1 MSEFEGKVA
10 LVTGGAS
17 GIGEATVRAFAARG
31 GAVVIADIAVGAGE
45 ALAAELRGAGL
56 ATEFAPVDATSEVQ
70 VSALM
75 THIAKRYGRLDFA
88 HNNVG
93 LGETGVTIETTTLE
107 RWDWTLDLS
116 LKSTW
121 LCMKYEIPLMRAC
134 GGGAIVNTASMA
146 GVRVTFAASP
156 AYSAAKAA
164 VIHLTT
170 YAAAA
175 YAKENIRVNC
185 VSPGLTATPQIASML
200 SPELQR
206 EIAAELQL
214 IERAVTPEEIAAA
227 VLFLCSKDGAMLTG
241 ENLRVCGGQ
250 R

>member
-116 LKSTW
+116 LK
-121 LCMKYEIPLMRAC
+121 KHVAVHEIRNSADARLWWRGDRQYRFH
-134 GGGAIVNTASMA
+134 GGGARDVRGIACVFRREGRGHSSDDVCGRGVCQGKYPGKLRLAGAYGDTANRQHALA
-146 GVRVTFAASP
+146 GIAAR
-156 AYSAAKAA
+156 
-164 VIHLTT
+164 
-170 YAAAA
+170 
-175 YAKENIRVNC
+175 NR
-185 VSPGLTATPQIASML
+185 GGTATY
-200 SPELQR
+200 
-206 EIAAELQL
+206 
-214 IERAVTPEEIAAA
+214 RAGGDTGRDRRGGV
-227 VLFLCSKDGAMLTG
+227 VSLF
-241 ENLRVCGGQ
+241 
-250 R
+250 